1 MLNKIV
7 EDFLSNKSLLLG
19 DKQNTLNNK
28 ESNLIIKNILDKISH
43 LNENIIGIMLP
54 RNINYI
60 LVILALWKS
69 GRAFVPLNY
78 NWPSSFVNLIIKR
91 SNIKYLISDKKKV
104 KIKTI
109 KTILLKNEFNKNYN
123 KNYKKKYKKKNK
135 KKVNNKAAYTIFTS
149 GSTGKP
155 KGVQISKKAFIT
167 YFNWVKKN
175 QISKKKIR
183 HLITGEI
190 TFDIILADLAFA
202 LANKTSVFITDDP
215 KNVFST
221 LELISKYKI
230 NSIYCVPSLI
240 DRIVDAAKALSLKP
254 TSFEF
259 VFCGGDIFKTKLFQK
274 IKFFFKGARI
284 FNMYGPTECAMNCL
298 GIELNK
304 LKNASKLKNLPTG
317 YKFKHLKYLILN
329 EKEKEDL
336 KGELFIGGEQLM
348 DGYVGKKKNNLIIP
362 FIKIKNQWFYKTGDI
377 FKREGKLFYF
387 IGRKNQINKLAGFRL
402 NFSFIE
408 NAVEKLNFINEFKL
422 HIKNDNLYAFYISKK
437 KNKLSSLKK
446 FLKKKFPNYMIPKKI
461 INVKN
466 FPLNDRGKINYKI
479 LEKKI

>member
-1 MLNKIV
+1 VLNKIV

-28 ESNLIIKNILDKISH
+28 ESNLIIKNILDRISH
-43 LNENIIGIMLP
+43 VNENIIGVMLP

-109 KTILLKNEFNKNYN
+109 KTILLKNEFN

-240 DRIVDAAKALSLKP
+240 DRIIDAAKALSLKP

-259 VFCGGDIFKTKLFQK
+259 VFCGGHIVGWGGCDTIFVESQRHCDCGRYTSSFT
-274 IKFFFKGARI
+274 GA
-284 FNMYGPTECAMNCL
+284 
-298 GIELNK
+298 
-304 LKNASKLKNLPTG
+304 
-317 YKFKHLKYLILN
+317 
-329 EKEKEDL
+329 
-336 KGELFIGGEQLM
+336 
-348 DGYVGKKKNNLIIP
+348 
-362 FIKIKNQWFYKTGDI
+362 W
-377 FKREGKLFYF
+377 
-387 IGRKNQINKLAGFRL
+387 
-402 NFSFIE
+402 
-408 NAVEKLNFINEFKL
+408 
-422 HIKNDNLYAFYISKK
+422 
-437 KNKLSSLKK
+437 
-446 FLKKKFPNYMIPKKI
+446 NY
-461 INVKN
+461 
-466 FPLNDRGKINYKI
+466 
-479 LEKKI
+479 

>member
-19 DKQNTLNNK
+19 DKQKVLTNK

-43 LNENIIGIMLP
+43 VNENIIGVMLP
-54 RNINYI
+54 RDINYI

-91 SNIKYLISDKKKV
+91 SNIKYLISDKKKI
-104 KIKTI
+104 KIKKI
-109 KTILLKNEFNKNYN
+109 KTILLKNEFNE
-123 KNYKKKYKKKNK
+123 KYKIKYRKKRK

-175 QISKKKIR
+175 QRSKKKIR
-183 HLITGEI
+183 HLITGDI

-240 DRIVDAAKALSLKP
+240 DRIINAAKALSLKP
-254 TSFEF
+254 ISFEF
-259 VFCGGDIFKTKLFQK
+259 VFCGGDVFKIKLFK
-274 IKFFFKGARI
+274 KVNFFFKGARI
-284 FNMYGPTECAMNCL
+284 FNMYGPTECAMNSL

-304 LKNASKLKNLPTG
+304 LKNVSKLDNLPTG

-336 KGELFIGGEQLM
+336 KGELFIGGKQLM

-362 FIKIKNQWFYKTGDI
+362 FVKIKNKWFYKTGDI

-437 KNKLSSLKK
+437 KNKLSDLKN
-446 FLKKKFPNYMIPKKI
+446 FLKKKFPDYMIPKKI

-466 FPLNDRGKINYKI
+466 FPFNDRGKINYKV